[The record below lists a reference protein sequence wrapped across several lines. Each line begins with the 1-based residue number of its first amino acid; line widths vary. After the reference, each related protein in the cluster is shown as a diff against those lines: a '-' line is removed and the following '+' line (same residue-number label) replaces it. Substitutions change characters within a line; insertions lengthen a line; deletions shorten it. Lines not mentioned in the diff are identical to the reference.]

1 MPVVPLDGVTGA
13 RVLGQ
18 DGPWSAS
25 ISGGSWAEGTPHGDV
40 LDVGGRVVLPGLVDA
55 HTHLDK
61 AFLADELEEM
71 GIEADG
77 LSEAIDAVK
86 QFKEARGA
94 DVDGMLARAER
105 ALTGMQRAG
114 TVAAR
119 THAEVDPVTGLD
131 PITAQVELARRWAGR
146 VDLQLVAFP
155 QNGLEADGAKD
166 LLLAGL
172 DAGCSVVGACPYVDD
187 DPAAHI
193 AWAAD
198 VAADRGLPLD
208 LHLDFS
214 DDAGDGWVDELLRV
228 VEDRGLHGRVTVG
241 HMTALSAA
249 PAHDAARRAAG
260 LARTRTGLVS
270 LPATDTYLNGR
281 GDARPSSRGIAP
293 VRELLDA
300 GVAVSFATNN
310 LQNPFTPTGT
320 GDLLDIGRL
329 AVLLGH
335 FGTWADQQQVLAAL
349 TTTPAGVLGH
359 GTWGLRAGA
368 PASAVVLDTED
379 PRQALR
385 AVPDVWAVLHHGE
398 LTVPPH

>member
-1 MPVVPLDGVTGA
+1 MRLDGVTGA
-13 RVLGQ
+13 RVIDQ
-18 DGPWSAS
+18 DEPWSSA
-25 ISGGSWAEGTPHGDV
+25 ITRGEWADGDPSGEL

-77 LSEAIDAVK
+77 LTEAIDAVK
-86 QFKEARGA
+86 QFKEAKGA

-119 THAEVDPVTGLD
+119 AHAEVDPVTGLD
-131 PITAQVELARRWAGR
+131 PVTAQVELARQWAGR

-155 QNGLEADGAKD
+155 QNGLEDDGAKE

-172 DAGCSVVGACPYVDD
+172 DAGCTVVGACPYVDD

-198 VAADRGLPLD
+198 VAVDRGLPLD

-228 VEDRGLHGRVTVG
+228 VDDRGLHGRVTVG

-249 PAHDAARRAAG
+249 PRADAARRADG

-335 FGTWADQQQVLAAL
+335 FGTWPDQQQVLTAL
-349 TTTPAGVLGH
+349 TATPASVLGH
-359 GTWGLRAGA
+359 AGWGLHPGA
-368 PASAVVLDTED
+368 PASAVVLDTDD
-379 PRQALR
+379 PRQVLR
-385 AVPDVWAVLHHGE
+385 GRPEVWAVVHRGE
-398 LTVPPH
+398 LTVPPR

>member
-1 MPVVPLDGVTGA
+1 MLLDGVTGA
-13 RVLGQ
+13 RVLHQ
-18 DGPWSAS
+18 DDPWSAAVD
-25 ISGGSWAEGTPHGDV
+25 GDTWAAGDPAGEV

-77 LSEAIDAVK
+77 LEGAIAAVA
-86 QFKEARGA
+86 QFKQARGA
-94 DVDGMLARAER
+94 DVEGMLARAER
-105 ALTGMQRAG
+105 ALAGMQAAG

-119 THAEVDPVTGLD
+119 THAETDPVTGLE
-131 PITAQVELARRWAGR
+131 PVRAQVELARRWTGR

-155 QNGLEADGAKD
+155 QNGLEADGARE
-166 LLLAGL
+166 LVLAGL
-172 DAGCSVVGACPYVDD
+172 DAGCHVVGACPYVDD

-198 VAADRGLPLD
+198 VARDRGLPLD

-214 DDAGDGWVDELLRV
+214 DDPGDGWVDELLRV
-228 VEDRGLHGRVTVG
+228 VDDRDLHGRVTVG
-241 HMTALSAA
+241 HMTSLSAA
-249 PAHDAARRAAG
+249 PAAAAARRAAG
-260 LARTRTGLVS
+260 LARTRTALVS

-281 GDARPSSRGIAP
+281 DDARPSARGIAP
-293 VRELLDA
+293 VQQLLDA
-300 GVAVSFATNN
+300 GVAVSFGTNN

-320 GDLLDIGRL
+320 GNLLQIGSL

-335 FGTWADQQQVLAAL
+335 FGTWADQQRVLTAL

-359 GTWGLRAGA
+359 ARWGLGAGD
-368 PASAVVLDTED
+368 PASAVVLDTDD

-385 AVPDVWAVLHHGE
+385 AVPPVWAVVHRGV
-398 LTVPPH
+398 LTVPPRR